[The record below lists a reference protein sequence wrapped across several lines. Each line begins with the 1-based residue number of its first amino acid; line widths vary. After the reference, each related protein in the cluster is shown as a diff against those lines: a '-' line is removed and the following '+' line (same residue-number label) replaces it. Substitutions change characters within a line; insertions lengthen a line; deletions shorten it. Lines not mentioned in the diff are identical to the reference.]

1 MPIVKNILRK
11 AQNKPQ
17 GLDKID
23 VLVHEEGLTSQYFN
37 IFDFPDNLP
46 KGSSSFLIDGSDLLK
61 DEVQLKVEIIDSAG
75 NVVFTTPI
83 PNYLEGTSRRIS
95 IEIYDDVA
103 PGPAFLYIV
112 GELDPTRTNV
122 PQSFKDVYNVRYKR
136 PIYINTSIV
145 NTEPII
151 FYGQPT
157 INVSEIVKG
166 HIDDVRATS
175 ITTTST
181 ITGSVALEVKS
192 GVSPVTIP
200 TETTDDFFS
209 DIEDRTSVGF
219 ENEIFSKR
227 PKNKK
232 DAIRGKGLGK
242 GGGKGKPTKSNTSW
256 TLNVV
261 EMEKGADNSLDKIT
275 SDLIGAEIT
284 FTRPDLLIDSEKF
297 PSNEYTI
304 PTTFSTK
311 ISEVINNTTFRT
323 KDAFKVTKNN
333 GQKEFASI
341 PASSSGVTIKY
352 ETFSEETT
360 SETFFRSFADI
371 TVGNLRT
378 FSGDVY
384 KAKVFTK
391 DNGTL
396 GDFEEIY
403 DNVVESQQV
412 LVDTLSPTGFR
423 DIGFFHTQSIIDNQ
437 WTTGSIT
444 TVVTQDDE
452 FLIDGALIS
461 GSNGALGVS
470 DVFVT
475 SQSFSLQNNVPYTLE
490 FNTFFFKADKKDVDG
505 NISQQAKMNVY
516 LTGSAITGTEE
527 ADFYLGEVDIPL
539 NSNNQGKIENVFNT
553 FNSSKTGAP
562 ATQVKF
568 EVESGRFAIQD
579 VKLRPYS
586 QTNFNPDFFRTLTP
600 MPRPTRR
607 GDNFDFLVK
616 FYDANNNEAE
626 VFAVT
631 ESIAFEGPPLVIDGT
646 DNVLTGS
653 VFLGNVSGSGIELHG
668 GSAYIRSIGYNG
680 FDNTIS
686 NNLGGFMLF
695 SGSVKDQVDSSETYE
710 GVGLEIV
717 DAHGDED
724 RFFKFKTNAE
734 GTPSEFE
741 IQTDTFFLGRS
752 GQFISGSNNN
762 IVISSSN
769 FFLGDDNGAFISGSN
784 GNLNISSSTFFL
796 GGGST
801 FVSGSNDKLEI
812 SSSNFH
818 LDNDGSVILQ
828 GQITATL
835 GGIIGG
841 FIIGSASLFTGAEAT
856 PNFFISG
863 SATGTGFEK
872 ENLFISS
879 SGFQVSGDGE
889 MSASAG
895 VIGGFNIV
903 RDGLGSANDAF
914 QVTGSSGKITG
925 SDVLFDGGVIGG
937 FNIVADGL
945 SSINN
950 AFQVTGSSGKITGS
964 DVLFDGGVIG
974 GFELGSTII
983 SSSNDNLV
991 LKSSGQI
998 TGSDVL
1004 FDGGRIGGFD
1014 ITSTAIETSDFASGL
1029 KGIRISTDQ
1038 NGLIEAENVKIRGTL
1053 STTVFE
1059 KETVNAVGGQ
1069 LLVANSTMITGSSVT
1084 ATDTTMSVEN
1094 VSGITGSEVLMA
1106 KKVTDTGFSTEF
1118 ILVNSSSRVSDS
1130 DNDLTGKLMVT
1141 RGYSGSISKDSGSMG
1156 GEVSGS
1162 GQTYEPGQVVVS
1174 TGTPG
1179 TGFIRLNANPKD
1191 VTTPYID
1198 IVNRTGSAIYDVD
1211 LKARLGDL
1219 SGISD
1224 TINGTAVSG
1233 YGIYTDNAF
1242 LKGGIVA
1249 SYGSVGGLTVES
1261 GSIFIGDGH
1270 HGESG
1275 TAFFANADGKF
1286 SLKDKLVWN
1295 GSTLSID
1302 GTISVGSMN
1311 GAVSG
1316 AAQIATDISGSSLS
1330 GSNAAAADAAT
1341 GITNAATAQAAVD
1354 VVESRVIITGNDV
1367 TVAHNSGHNKGIF
1380 NAAGLTVIGNNQT
1393 GSIFGNFGAE
1403 IYGASDKKERVS
1415 ITSQGVTQIANN
1427 ITGSFIDANGMEI
1440 YGASDKHEKV
1450 MVNSTGV
1457 TIMTNNT
1464 TGSSFTAATS
1474 SMFGGTN
1481 TDERV
1486 EITGL
1491 GMKVYENNKQLV
1503 NVGASGLDIYD
1514 TSNNQVARFAAT
1526 TTIGD
1531 TDGQHISIDSDS
1543 IDIKT
1548 AANVTVL
1555 SASAAGIVMTGSIT
1569 ATEGTIGGFRI
1580 NNQELS
1586 ASGLSISATDQRIQ
1600 VTGSNS
1606 ITDGNSVIL
1615 DGATGVIQV
1624 SQSGEGIFDSGR
1636 TSAFETNVVIEPP
1649 VVKPRSVVQENISSS
1664 INIAPPVTTMTAASS
1679 TNLKTNTFN
1688 VQKYIQRTTGISN
1701 TPFYYQDI
1709 AGGGNLNPNARL
1721 NGGLNPTASVFMGVS
1736 RNMTTV
1742 DTTGS
1747 LFPPEFVFSA
1757 DYFTDS
1763 DIETRGLFGFVSS
1776 SDTGSSIFTINTRL
1790 SRSIAAQDDNFGDAK
1805 FNLLALE
1812 ADTSGLTNARQ
1823 NEYTFLQAK
1832 HSQSIRLQI
1841 QHDGDI
1847 VSKGNITAF
1856 GASGNF
1862 LSVSDERE
1870 KEYIYQISES
1880 LNKVLELRPTKFTWK
1895 ETQKEDVGFIAQEV
1909 EKVIPEVV
1917 ETTKGFIN
1925 TDEDMNRKTISY
1937 PKLIPYL
1944 VDTIQ
1949 ELTKRI
1955 EELEKKVK

>member
-23 VLVHEEGLTSQYFN
+23 VLIHEEGLTSQYFN
-37 IFDFPDNLP
+37 VFDFPDNLP

-83 PNYLEGTSRRIS
+83 PNYLEGTSRRVS

-103 PGPAFLYIV
+103 PGPAFLYVV

-122 PQSFKDVYNVRYKR
+122 PQSFRDVYNVRYKR

-166 HIDDVRATS
+166 HIDDVRATA

-181 ITGSVALEVKS
+181 ITGSVALEVDS
-192 GVSPVTIP
+192 GFTPVTIP
-200 TETTDDFFS
+200 IETSDDFFS

-232 DAIRGKGLGK
+232 DAVRGKGLGK
-242 GGGKGKPTKSNTSW
+242 GSGKGKSTKSNTAW

-261 EMEKGADNSLDKIT
+261 EMEKGADNDLGKIT
-275 SDLIGAEIT
+275 SDLVGAEIT

-297 PSNEYTI
+297 PSSEYTI

-323 KDAFKVTKNN
+323 KDAFEVTKNN

-341 PASSSGVTIKY
+341 PASSSGATIKY

-470 DVFVT
+470 DVFIT

-527 ADFYLGEVDIPL
+527 DDFYLGEVDIPL

-568 EVESGRFAIQD
+568 EVESGRFVIQD

-586 QTNFNPDFFRTLTP
+586 QTNFNPDFFRALTP

-741 IQTDTFFLGRS
+741 IQTDTFFFGRS

-818 LDNDGSVILQ
+818 LDDDGSVTLQ

-841 FIIGSASLFTGAEAT
+841 FSIGSASLFTGTEAT

-872 ENLFISS
+872 ANLFISS

-895 VIGGFNIV
+895 HIGGFNIV

-914 QVTGSSGKITG
+914 QVTGSTGQITG
-925 SDVLFDGGVIGG
+925 SNVLFDGGV
-937 FNIVADGL
+937 
-945 SSINN
+945 
-950 AFQVTGSSGKITGS
+950 
-964 DVLFDGGVIG
+964 
-974 GFELGSTII
+974 
-983 SSSNDNLV
+983 
-991 LKSSGQI
+991 
-998 TGSDVL
+998 
-1004 FDGGRIGGFD
+1004 IGGFD
-1014 ITSTAIETSDFASGL
+1014 ITSTAIETTDFSSGE

-1053 STTVFE
+1053 STAVFE

-1084 ATDTTMSVEN
+1084 ATAATFSVAN

-1106 KKVTDTGFSTEF
+1106 KKVDGTGFSTEF
-1118 ILVNSSSRVSDS
+1118 ILVNSSSRFSTDE
-1130 DNDLTGKLMVT
+1130 NDLTGRLMVT

-1162 GQTYEPGQVVVS
+1162 GLSYEPGQVVVS

-1233 YGIYTDNAF
+1233 FGIYTDNAF

-1249 SYGSVGGLTVES
+1249 SYGSVGGLTIES

-1286 SLKDKLVWN
+1286 SLKDKLVWD
-1295 GSTLSID
+1295 GSTLSIT
-1302 GTISVGSMN
+1302 GTIDITG
-1311 GAVSG
+1311 GDLAG
-1316 AAQIATDISGSSLS
+1316 IDATAISGSSVS
-1330 GSNAAAADAAT
+1330 GSDSATTTGEAGVAAA
-1341 GITNAATAQAAVD
+1341 GTAQAAVD
-1354 VVESRVIITGNDV
+1354 VVESRLIITSNDV

-1393 GSIFGNFGAE
+1393 GSVFGNFGAE

-1427 ITGSFIDANGMEI
+1427 ITGSLVHAGGMEI
-1440 YGASDKHEKV
+1440 YGASDKNEKV
-1450 MVNSTGV
+1450 IVDSSG
-1457 TIMTNNT
+1457 ISILANNI
-1464 TGSSFTAATS
+1464 TGSSFTNATASIFGS
-1474 SMFGGTN
+1474 S
-1481 TDERV
+1481 DKEERV
-1486 EITGL
+1486 EVVGDGLMVYDTNKAVAKFGTSTEIGKLEDANPSKLQIDSTGKL
-1491 GMKVYENNKQLV
+1491 SVLSGSSKIFE
-1503 NVGASGLDIYD
+1503 VGTLDITEPVIGGD
-1514 TSNNQVARFAAT
+1514 GRLAEGAAVTTAIFSAPSMSSQFIESFNFKPKRRFLMAISNL
-1526 TTIGD
+1526 
-1531 TDGQHISIDSDS
+1531 DSTNGS
-1543 IDIKT
+1543 QFGFT
-1548 AANVTVL
+1548 E
-1555 SASAAGIVMTGSIT
+1555 SASAEGNGNHTGNFKVNHYSFHNPN
-1569 ATEGTIGGFRI
+1569 EGRTSDLEPPFQF
-1580 NNQELS
+1580 NYTN
-1586 ASGLSISATDQRIQ
+1586 ASN
-1600 VTGSNS
+1600 V
-1606 ITDGNSVIL
+1606 GNSVSMSRFSGGVL
-1615 DGATGVIQV
+1615 DL
-1624 SQSGEGIFDSGR
+1624 
-1636 TSAFETNVVIEPP
+1636 NVLIEPYSGSTL
-1649 VVKPRSVVQENISSS
+1649 KPADKEFAALM
-1664 INIAPPVTTMTAASS
+1664 INVDD
-1679 TNLKTNTFN
+1679 
-1688 VQKYIQRTTGISN
+1688 N
-1701 TPFYYQDI
+1701 TPAAPSGDGYSFI
-1709 AGGGNLNPNARL
+1709 HCKGSL
-1721 NGGLNPTASVFMGVS
+1721 
-1736 RNMTTV
+1736 
-1742 DTTGS
+1742 TGS
-1747 LFPPEFVFSA
+1747 TALDKFQ
-1757 DYFTDS
+1757 
-1763 DIETRGLFGFVSS
+1763 VSS
-1776 SDTGSSIFTINTRL
+1776 SGDV
-1790 SRSIAAQDDNFGDAK
+1790 IA
-1805 FNLLALE
+1805 
-1812 ADTSGLTNARQ
+1812 S
-1823 NEYTFLQAK
+1823 
-1832 HSQSIRLQI
+1832 
-1841 QHDGDI
+1841 
-1847 VSKGNITAF
+1847 GNITAF
-1856 GASGNF
+1856 GTAFS
-1862 LSVSDERE
+1862 SVSDRNW
-1870 KEYIYQISES
+1870 KKDIQTFSGS
-1880 LNKVLELRPTKFTWK
+1880 LDKLLELKPRKFKWK
-1895 ETQKEDVGFIAQEV
+1895 KDNKEDYGFIAQEV
-1909 EKVIPEVV
+1909 EEILPHIVRNQGFNKAG
-1917 ETTKGFIN
+1917 KG
-1925 TDEDMNRKTISY
+1925 TGGEKHKTIDYS
-1937 PKLIPYL
+1937 KLTPYL

-1955 EELEKKVK
+1955 EKLEKKVK

>member
-23 VLVHEEGLTSQYFN
+23 VLIHEEGLTSQYFN
-37 IFDFPDNLP
+37 VFDFPDNLP

-83 PNYLEGTSRRIS
+83 PNYLEGTSRRVS

-103 PGPAFLYIV
+103 PGPAFLYVV

-122 PQSFKDVYNVRYKR
+122 PQSFRDVYNVRYKR

-166 HIDDVRATS
+166 HIDDVRATA

-181 ITGSVALEVKS
+181 ITGSVALEVDS
-192 GVSPVTIP
+192 GFTPVTIP
-200 TETTDDFFS
+200 IETSDDFFS

-232 DAIRGKGLGK
+232 DAVRGKGLGK
-242 GGGKGKPTKSNTSW
+242 GSGKGKSTKSNTAW

-261 EMEKGADNSLDKIT
+261 EMEKGADNDLGKIT
-275 SDLIGAEIT
+275 SDLVGAEIT

-297 PSNEYTI
+297 PSSEYTI

-323 KDAFKVTKNN
+323 KDAFEVTKNN

-341 PASSSGVTIKY
+341 PASSSGATIKY

-470 DVFVT
+470 DVFIT

-527 ADFYLGEVDIPL
+527 DDFYLGEVDIPL

-568 EVESGRFAIQD
+568 EVESGRFVIQD

-586 QTNFNPDFFRTLTP
+586 QTNFNPDFFRALTP

-741 IQTDTFFLGRS
+741 IQTDTFFFGRS

-818 LDNDGSVILQ
+818 LDDDGSVTLQ

-841 FIIGSASLFTGAEAT
+841 FSIGSASLFTGTEAT

-872 ENLFISS
+872 ANLFISS

-895 VIGGFNIV
+895 HIGGFNIV

-914 QVTGSSGKITG
+914 QVTGSTGQITG
-925 SDVLFDGGVIGG
+925 SNVLFDGGV
-937 FNIVADGL
+937 
-945 SSINN
+945 
-950 AFQVTGSSGKITGS
+950 
-964 DVLFDGGVIG
+964 
-974 GFELGSTII
+974 
-983 SSSNDNLV
+983 
-991 LKSSGQI
+991 
-998 TGSDVL
+998 
-1004 FDGGRIGGFD
+1004 IGGFD
-1014 ITSTAIETSDFASGL
+1014 ITSTAIETTDFSSGE

-1053 STTVFE
+1053 STAVFE

-1084 ATDTTMSVEN
+1084 ATAATFSVAN

-1106 KKVTDTGFSTEF
+1106 KKVDGTGFSTEF
-1118 ILVNSSSRVSDS
+1118 ILVNSSSRFSTDE
-1130 DNDLTGKLMVT
+1130 NDLTGRLMVT

-1162 GQTYEPGQVVVS
+1162 GLSYEPGQVVVS

-1233 YGIYTDNAF
+1233 FGIYTDNAF

-1249 SYGSVGGLTVES
+1249 SYGSVGGLTIES

-1286 SLKDKLVWN
+1286 SLKDKLVWD
-1295 GSTLSID
+1295 GSTLSIT
-1302 GTISVGSMN
+1302 GTIDITG
-1311 GAVSG
+1311 GDLAG
-1316 AAQIATDISGSSLS
+1316 IDATAISGSSTLVSASAASAHSASKELRTQIVLDS
-1330 GSNAAAADAAT
+1330 GGMALKNAAANKTLADYGT
-1341 GITNAATAQAAVD
+1341 TT
-1354 VVESRVIITGNDV
+1354 
-1367 TVAHNSGHNKGIF
+1367 KIF
-1380 NAAGLTVIGNNQT
+1380 DGEN
-1393 GSIFGNFGAE
+1393 
-1403 IYGASDKKERVS
+1403 
-1415 ITSQGVTQIANN
+1415 
-1427 ITGSFIDANGMEI
+1427 
-1440 YGASDKHEKV
+1440 
-1450 MVNSTGV
+1450 
-1457 TIMTNNT
+1457 NNT
-1464 TGSSFTAATS
+1464 FVEVGGEGIIIVSGSLTGSSFTAATS

-1503 NVGASGLDIYD
+1503 NVGASGLDVFD

-1548 AANVTVL
+1548 AANVTVF
-1555 SASAAGIVMTGSIT
+1555 SASAAGIVMSGSIT
-1569 ATEGTIGGFRI
+1569 ATQGNIGGFRI

-1586 ASGLSISATDQRIQ
+1586 ASGLSISATDQRIL

-1606 ITDGNSVIL
+1606 ITDGNSVIM
-1615 DGATGVIQV
+1615 DGGDGVIQI

-1636 TSAFETNVVIEPP
+1636 TSEFETNVIIEPP

-1664 INIAPPVTTMTAASS
+1664 INIDPPVATMTAASI
-1679 TNLKTNTFN
+1679 TNLKSNTFN
-1688 VQKYIQRTTGISN
+1688 IQKYIQRTTGISN

-1709 AGGGNLNPNARL
+1709 AGGANLSANARL
-1721 NGGLNPTASVFMGVS
+1721 TGGLNPTASVFMGVS
-1736 RNMTTV
+1736 RNMTTAN
-1742 DTTGS
+1742 TTGS

-1763 DIETRGLFGFVSS
+1763 DLETRGLFGFVSS
-1776 SDTGSSIFTINTRL
+1776 SATGSNIFTIATRI
-1790 SRSIAAQDDNFGDAK
+1790 SRSLADHDVNFGDAK
-1805 FNLLALE
+1805 FNILGLE
-1812 ADTSGLTNARQ
+1812 TDTSGLANARQ

-1856 GASGNF
+1856 GTSF

-1870 KEYIYQISES
+1870 KEHIYQISES
-1880 LNKVLELRPTKFTWK
+1880 LNKISDLRPTKFTWK

-1955 EELEKKVK
+1955 EKLEKKVK

>member
-1 MPIVKNILRK
+1 MPIIKNILRK
-11 AQNKPQ
+11 ARNKPQ

-23 VLVHEEGLTSQYFN
+23 VLIHEEGLTSQYFN
-37 IFDFPDNLP
+37 VFDFPDNLP

-61 DEVQLKVEIIDSAG
+61 DEVELKVEIIDSSG

-122 PQSFKDVYNVRYKR
+122 PQSFRDVYNIRYKR

-157 INVSEIVKG
+157 INVNEIVKG
-166 HIDDVRATS
+166 HIDDVRATA

-181 ITGSVALEVKS
+181 ITGSVSLEVES
-192 GVSPVTIP
+192 GFTPVTIP
-200 TETTDDFFS
+200 TETADDFFS

-232 DAIRGKGLGK
+232 DAVRGKGLGK
-242 GGGKGKPTKSNTSW
+242 GGGKGKSTKSNTAWS
-256 TLNVV
+256 LNVV
-261 EMEKGADNSLDKIT
+261 EMEKGADNDLDKIT
-275 SDLIGAEIT
+275 SDLVGAEIT

-297 PSNEYTI
+297 PSNQYTI

-311 ISEVINNTTFRT
+311 ISEVINNTTFKT
-323 KDAFKVTKNN
+323 KDAFEVTKNN

-470 DVFVT
+470 DVFTT

-527 ADFYLGEVDIPL
+527 DDFYLGEVDIPL

-562 ATQVKF
+562 ETQVKF
-568 EVESGRFAIQD
+568 EVESGRFVIQD

-586 QTNFNPDFFRTLTP
+586 QTNFNPDFFRALTP

-741 IQTDTFFLGRS
+741 IQTDTFFFGRS

-818 LDNDGSVILQ
+818 LDDDGSVTLQ

-841 FIIGSASLFTGAEAT
+841 FSIGSASLFTGAEAT

-872 ENLFISS
+872 ANLFISS

-895 VIGGFNIV
+895 HIGGFNIV

-914 QVTGSSGKITG
+914 QVTGST
-925 SDVLFDGGVIGG
+925 
-937 FNIVADGL
+937 
-945 SSINN
+945 
-950 AFQVTGSSGKITGS
+950 
-964 DVLFDGGVIG
+964 
-974 GFELGSTII
+974 
-983 SSSNDNLV
+983 
-991 LKSSGQI
+991 GQI
-998 TGSDVL
+998 TGSNVL
-1004 FDGGRIGGFD
+1004 FSGGKIAAFSFNDKRLSSFTTSTQDKFGISLDADYQLITIHGDSGDGKNNIGDNDRDNVMVAIGQLTDDQFGIKGFTTAGNRAFELSTTRLEIGGFTFD
-1014 ITSTAIETSDFASGL
+1014 NEKIQGGNLILDKEGTIKSADFSSGNIAGSGQGFRLTALD
-1029 KGIRISTDQ
+1029 
-1038 NGLIEAENVKIRGTL
+1038 NGFLEVENARIRGTL
-1053 STTVFE
+1053 STAVFE

-1069 LLVANSTMITGSSVT
+1069 LLVGNSTVITGSGGFSGVT
-1084 ATDTTMSVEN
+1084 ASAATMSVEN
-1094 VSGITGSEVLMA
+1094 VSGFTGSYNGFNTSGDVSDIDSVDGEILIL
-1106 KKVTDTGFSTEF
+1106 KKVDNTGFSTEYVCVQSASF
-1118 ILVNSSSRVSDS
+1118 
-1130 DNDLTGKLMVT
+1130 NDPSNTDTNPSGLLYVT
-1141 RGYSGSISKDSGSMG
+1141 RSFGLGTGTLGTGPGSNFTGSV
-1156 GEVSGS
+1156 GEGAKN
-1162 GQTYEPGQVVVS
+1162 YEDGQVIVS
-1174 TGTPG
+1174 TGKYISGTGADTVG
-1179 TGFIRLNANPKD
+1179 TGFINLNARPTD
-1191 VTTPYID
+1191 PATPYID
-1198 IVNRTGSAIYDVD
+1198 IIERTGSKVYEME

-1219 SGISD
+1219 SGLSSGLVGSD
-1224 TINGTAVSG
+1224 PGFGLFSENVFLTGKITATSG
-1233 YGIYTDNAF
+1233 KIAEWD
-1242 LKGGIVA
+1242 
-1249 SYGSVGGLTVES
+1249 
-1261 GSIFIGDGH
+1261 
-1270 HGESG
+1270 
-1275 TAFFANADGKF
+1275 
-1286 SLKDKLVWN
+1286 
-1295 GSTLSID
+1295 ID
-1302 GTISVGSMN
+1302 GNKLSSLNASKKGIILDADPSSPTI
-1311 GAVSG
+1311 
-1316 AAQIATDISGSSLS
+1316 TISGSSSGTDINRIELFHTTDTNFGIKGTIDGDVRFSLGSSNQIGGFGITATEISSSNENLILKNNGQITASAAKISGDITITDGDLAGVDAASIS
-1330 GSNAAAADAAT
+1330 GSF
-1341 GITNAATAQAAVD
+1341 G
-1354 VVESRVIITGNDV
+1354 SRLIITSNDV
-1367 TVAHNSGHNKGIF
+1367 TIAHNSGENKGIF
-1380 NAAGLTVIGNNQT
+1380 NAAGLTVVGNNQT
-1393 GSIFGNFGAE
+1393 GSVFGNFGAE
-1403 IYGASDKKERVS
+1403 IYGASNKNERVS

-1427 ITGSFIDANGMEI
+1427 ITGSLVHAGGMEI
-1440 YGASDKHEKV
+1440 YGASDKNEKIIV
-1450 MVNSTGV
+1450 DSSG
-1457 TIMTNNT
+1457 ISILANNV
-1464 TGSSFTAATS
+1464 TGSSFTNTTASIFGS
-1474 SMFGGTN
+1474 S
-1481 TDERV
+1481 DKEERV
-1486 EITGL
+1486 EVVGDGL
-1491 GMKVYENNKQLV
+1491 MV
-1503 NVGASGLDIYD
+1503 YD
-1514 TSNNQVARFAAT
+1514 TNKAVAKFGATTEIGKLEDDFPTKLQIDSTGKLSVLSGSDKIFEVGTIDVTEPVIGGDGRLAEGAAAT
-1526 TTIGD
+1526 KAVFNAPSMSSQFIEAFNFKPKSKFLMSISNLSSTNGSQFGFTESGSAEGNGNHTGNFKVNHYSVKEAGSIPNPV
-1531 TDGQHISIDSDS
+1531 TDGR
-1543 IDIKT
+1543 T
-1548 AANVTVL
+1548 ADLEPAFQFNYTH
-1555 SASAAGIVMTGSIT
+1555 AS
-1569 ATEGTIGGFRI
+1569 
-1580 NNQELS
+1580 NH
-1586 ASGLSISATDQRIQ
+1586 
-1600 VTGSNS
+1600 
-1606 ITDGNSVIL
+1606 GNSVSMSRFSGGVL
-1615 DGATGVIQV
+1615 DL
-1624 SQSGEGIFDSGR
+1624 
-1636 TSAFETNVVIEPP
+1636 NVLIEPKSGSTL
-1649 VVKPRSVVQENISSS
+1649 KPADKEFTALM
-1664 INIAPPVTTMTAASS
+1664 INVDDNTEAAPSGDGYS
-1679 TNLKTNTFN
+1679 FIHCKGSL
-1688 VQKYIQRTTGISN
+1688 
-1701 TPFYYQDI
+1701 
-1709 AGGGNLNPNARL
+1709 
-1721 NGGLNPTASVFMGVS
+1721 
-1736 RNMTTV
+1736 
-1742 DTTGS
+1742 TGS
-1747 LFPPEFVFSA
+1747 TALDKFQ
-1757 DYFTDS
+1757 
-1763 DIETRGLFGFVSS
+1763 VSS
-1776 SDTGSSIFTINTRL
+1776 SGDV
-1790 SRSIAAQDDNFGDAK
+1790 IA
-1805 FNLLALE
+1805 
-1812 ADTSGLTNARQ
+1812 S
-1823 NEYTFLQAK
+1823 
-1832 HSQSIRLQI
+1832 
-1841 QHDGDI
+1841 
-1847 VSKGNITAF
+1847 GNITAF
-1856 GASGNF
+1856 GTAFS
-1862 LSVSDERE
+1862 SVSDRNW
-1870 KEYIYQISES
+1870 KKDIQTFSGS
-1880 LNKVLELRPTKFTWK
+1880 LDKLLELKPRKFKWK
-1895 ETQKEDVGFIAQEV
+1895 KDNKEDYGFIAQEV
-1909 EKVIPEVV
+1909 EEILPHIVRDQGFNKAG
-1917 ETTKGFIN
+1917 KG
-1925 TDEDMNRKTISY
+1925 TGSEKHKTIDYS
-1937 PKLIPYL
+1937 KLTPYL

-1955 EELEKKVK
+1955 EKLEKKVK